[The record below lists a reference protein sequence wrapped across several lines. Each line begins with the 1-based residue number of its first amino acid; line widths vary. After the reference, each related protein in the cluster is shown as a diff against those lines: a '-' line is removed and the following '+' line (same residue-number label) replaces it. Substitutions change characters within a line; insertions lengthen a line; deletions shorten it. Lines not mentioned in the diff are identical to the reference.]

1 MTAVMSWT
9 DQADLCTYHSHVDNE
24 TAIHV
29 TGRIP
34 FSGAAVIKLKY
45 DVMSHSAGLVLGIFS
60 SLLSLFNSFPML
72 PDTTIA
78 SSISET
84 TVLTEHD

>member
-1 MTAVMSWT
+1 MWT
-9 DQADLCTYHSHVDNE
+9 MKQPYTLLDAYH
-24 TAIHV
+24 
-29 TGRIP
+29 
-34 FSGAAVIKLKY
+34 LKY

-72 PDTTIA
+72 PDITIA